1 MKDPFKLFIFAIALM
16 MTFGACEVN
25 EVLPGPNDQNS
36 TNTSDTGG
44 GGDDEDPIIH
54 LNDSTGAG
62 NP

>member
-1 MKDPFKLFIFAIALM
+1 MFAMAFML
-16 MTFGACEVN
+16 TLSACEVN
-25 EVLPGPNDQNS
+25 EVLPSPNDQSS
-36 TNTSDTGG
+36 TNASDTGG